1 MFDYLQNISKKILK
15 LSKFYKRFLVVITDI
30 FLCFFSVW
38 FAFYLRLDKF
48 LHIQNEVLWA
58 SLISVILA
66 IPIFFVFNLYR
77 TIFRHSGFEIVSS
90 VFPAFSIYS
99 ILYFLSISIF
109 GVFELGKTIGIPRT
123 VGIIQPFLFFF
134 IFISSRLVASYLLID
149 LFENSKNNKNRP
161 IALIYGAGNSG
172 SQLVKSLNKNKEIEV
187 VGFLDDDIN
196 LSGRVLN
203 GIKIFSPLEIKS
215 LVVSKKVTHILLA
228 LPSAK
233 RNERLKIINK
243 INQSKINVSIKTLP
257 SLLDIVEGKVAI
269 SDIRDLDI
277 DDILGRNQV
286 EPDIKLLSKNTTNK
300 KILITGAGGSIGQEI
315 CRQIIKLKP
324 STIILFD
331 NNEYSLYSI
340 HSEIENMIS
349 KLNIEN
355 VILIPLLGSVQDKN
369 LILNIMNNLKP
380 DTVYH
385 VAAYKH
391 VPMVEHNV
399 IEGIKNNLFG
409 TINTFESAV
418 KSNVSDFVL
427 VSTDKAVRPTN
438 IMGASKRLAELC
450 VQGINKDKINS
461 KLKLSIVRFGNVID
475 SSGSVIPK
483 FRKQIQNGGPVTLT
497 HKDVTRYFMTIPE
510 AAQLVIQAGAISDGN
525 DLFVLDMGKPVK
537 ISDLLQKIIKLSGL
551 IVKDEKKPDGDIEIK
566 IIGLRPGEKL
576 YEELLLGKNPIQ
588 TSHTKILKAQD
599 PFFNWDSIRND
610 IDELKLSIKNN
621 NIQKIIEIIKKL
633 VTGFEPSSK
642 ILKVSEENLKNSND
656 LDLKNNN

>member
-1 MFDYLQNISKKILK
+1 M
-15 LSKFYKRFLVVITDI
+15 
-30 FLCFFSVW
+30 
-38 FAFYLRLDKF
+38 
-48 LHIQNEVLWA
+48 
-58 SLISVILA
+58 
-66 IPIFFVFNLYR
+66 
-77 TIFRHSGFEIVSS
+77 
-90 VFPAFSIYS
+90 
-99 ILYFLSISIF
+99 
-109 GVFELGKTIGIPRT
+109 
-123 VGIIQPFLFFF
+123 
-134 IFISSRLVASYLLID
+134 LID

-203 GIKIFSPLEIKS
+203 GIKIFSPLEIKN

-355 VILIPLLGSVQDKN
+355 VILIPLLGSVQDK
-369 LILNIMNNLKP
+369 
-380 DTVYH
+380 T
-385 VAAYKH
+385 
-391 VPMVEHNV
+391 
-399 IEGIKNNLFG
+399 
-409 TINTFESAV
+409 
-418 KSNVSDFVL
+418 
-427 VSTDKAVRPTN
+427 
-438 IMGASKRLAELC
+438 
-450 VQGINKDKINS
+450 
-461 KLKLSIVRFGNVID
+461 
-475 SSGSVIPK
+475 
-483 FRKQIQNGGPVTLT
+483 
-497 HKDVTRYFMTIPE
+497 
-510 AAQLVIQAGAISDGN
+510 
-525 DLFVLDMGKPVK
+525 
-537 ISDLLQKIIKLSGL
+537 
-551 IVKDEKKPDGDIEIK
+551 
-566 IIGLRPGEKL
+566 
-576 YEELLLGKNPIQ
+576 
-588 TSHTKILKAQD
+588 
-599 PFFNWDSIRND
+599 
-610 IDELKLSIKNN
+610 
-621 NIQKIIEIIKKL
+621 
-633 VTGFEPSSK
+633 
-642 ILKVSEENLKNSND
+642 
-656 LDLKNNN
+656 

>member
-1 MFDYLQNISKKILK
+1 
-15 LSKFYKRFLVVITDI
+15 
-30 FLCFFSVW
+30 
-38 FAFYLRLDKF
+38 
-48 LHIQNEVLWA
+48 
-58 SLISVILA
+58 
-66 IPIFFVFNLYR
+66 
-77 TIFRHSGFEIVSS
+77 
-90 VFPAFSIYS
+90 
-99 ILYFLSISIF
+99 
-109 GVFELGKTIGIPRT
+109 
-123 VGIIQPFLFFF
+123 
-134 IFISSRLVASYLLID
+134 
-149 LFENSKNNKNRP
+149 
-161 IALIYGAGNSG
+161 
-172 SQLVKSLNKNKEIEV
+172 
-187 VGFLDDDIN
+187 
-196 LSGRVLN
+196 
-203 GIKIFSPLEIKS
+203 
-215 LVVSKKVTHILLA
+215 
-228 LPSAK
+228 
-233 RNERLKIINK
+233 
-243 INQSKINVSIKTLP
+243 
-257 SLLDIVEGKVAI
+257 
-269 SDIRDLDI
+269 
-277 DDILGRNQV
+277 
-286 EPDIKLLSKNTTNK
+286 
-300 KILITGAGGSIGQEI
+300 
-315 CRQIIKLKP
+315 
-324 STIILFD
+324 
-331 NNEYSLYSI
+331 
-340 HSEIENMIS
+340 
-349 KLNIEN
+349 
-355 VILIPLLGSVQDKN
+355 
-369 LILNIMNNLKP
+369 MNNLKP

-642 ILKVSEENLKNSND
+642 ILKVSEREFEKF
-656 LDLKNNN
+656 

>member
-1 MFDYLQNISKKILK
+1 M
-15 LSKFYKRFLVVITDI
+15 
-30 FLCFFSVW
+30 
-38 FAFYLRLDKF
+38 
-48 LHIQNEVLWA
+48 
-58 SLISVILA
+58 
-66 IPIFFVFNLYR
+66 
-77 TIFRHSGFEIVSS
+77 
-90 VFPAFSIYS
+90 
-99 ILYFLSISIF
+99 
-109 GVFELGKTIGIPRT
+109 
-123 VGIIQPFLFFF
+123 
-134 IFISSRLVASYLLID
+134 
-149 LFENSKNNKNRP
+149 
-161 IALIYGAGNSG
+161 
-172 SQLVKSLNKNKEIEV
+172 
-187 VGFLDDDIN
+187 
-196 LSGRVLN
+196 
-203 GIKIFSPLEIKS
+203 
-215 LVVSKKVTHILLA
+215 VVSKKVTHILLA

>member
-1 MFDYLQNISKKILK
+1 
-15 LSKFYKRFLVVITDI
+15 
-30 FLCFFSVW
+30 
-38 FAFYLRLDKF
+38 
-48 LHIQNEVLWA
+48 
-58 SLISVILA
+58 
-66 IPIFFVFNLYR
+66 
-77 TIFRHSGFEIVSS
+77 
-90 VFPAFSIYS
+90 
-99 ILYFLSISIF
+99 
-109 GVFELGKTIGIPRT
+109 
-123 VGIIQPFLFFF
+123 
-134 IFISSRLVASYLLID
+134 
-149 LFENSKNNKNRP
+149 
-161 IALIYGAGNSG
+161 
-172 SQLVKSLNKNKEIEV
+172 
-187 VGFLDDDIN
+187 
-196 LSGRVLN
+196 
-203 GIKIFSPLEIKS
+203 
-215 LVVSKKVTHILLA
+215 
-228 LPSAK
+228 
-233 RNERLKIINK
+233 
-243 INQSKINVSIKTLP
+243 
-257 SLLDIVEGKVAI
+257 
-269 SDIRDLDI
+269 
-277 DDILGRNQV
+277 
-286 EPDIKLLSKNTTNK
+286 
-300 KILITGAGGSIGQEI
+300 
-315 CRQIIKLKP
+315 
-324 STIILFD
+324 
-331 NNEYSLYSI
+331 
-340 HSEIENMIS
+340 MIS

-599 PFFNWDSIRND
+599 HFLIGTQLEM
-610 IDELKLSIKNN
+610 I
-621 NIQKIIEIIKKL
+621 
-633 VTGFEPSSK
+633 
-642 ILKVSEENLKNSND
+642 
-656 LDLKNNN
+656 